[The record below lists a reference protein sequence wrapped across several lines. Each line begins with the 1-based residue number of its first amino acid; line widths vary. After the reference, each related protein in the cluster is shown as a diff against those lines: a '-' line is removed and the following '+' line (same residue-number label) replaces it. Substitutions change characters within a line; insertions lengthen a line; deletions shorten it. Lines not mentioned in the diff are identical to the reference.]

1 MAKAKM
7 SLPRYTR
14 AVELASGETAFYWEL
29 PAWAKRREK
38 SENKKCPVTSEPLG
52 NDLTVAK
59 ERAEVQNSC
68 LDSWRS
74 GVERGPVHQSV
85 AWLFSWYQE
94 QDRYTKNSAKTRKD
108 YWLIMKRLAD
118 EPMKSGKLGERK
130 AGLINATIADTMYAR
145 WRKHHGERQASY
157 AMQVARLVWNWA
169 VRHHDVTGVTFN
181 PFKGM
186 GIASTAAEGNRE
198 TSRAEYNLYRE
209 TAREMGFQSMATA
222 AAIGFELCQRVWD
235 VFGFVDDDGK
245 KARGFVWTDY
255 KPGRT
260 IAFTQSKT
268 GKKMLVPLIEDIGGD
283 VIDLFPELEA
293 ELELTA
299 RQAIQIIVDETTGL
313 PLNYDQM
320 NKRHRKI
327 CAKAGLPKEMTFTG
341 FRHGGITELGD
352 AGIDDT
358 RPISGHVQ
366 LQTTAIY
373 NRASQAKAKA
383 AQVARNRYLA
393 AIASA
398 EA

>member
-1 MAKAKM
+1 MAQTKID
-7 SLPRYTR
+7 LPRYVR
-14 AVELASGETAFYWEL
+14 AVRLKSGETAFYWEL
-29 PAWAKRREK
+29 PAWAKPPKERGGR
-38 SENKKCPVTSEPLG
+38 KCPVGSEPLG
-52 NDLTVAK
+52 TNLDDAK
-59 ERAEVQNSC
+59 AKASVQNDA
-68 LDSWRS
+68 LDAWRT
-74 GVERGPVHQSV
+74 GIERGPMKGSV
-85 AWLFSWYQE
+85 AWLFAWYQE
-94 QDRYTKNSAKTRKD
+94 QDRYTSKAAKTRKD

-118 EPMKSGKLGERK
+118 EPMKLGTLGQRA
-130 AGLINATIADTMYAR
+130 AGAVNATAADTIYAR
-145 WRKHHGERQASY
+145 WRKKHGERQASY

-169 VRHHDVTGVTFN
+169 VRHHDVTGVNFN

-198 TSRAEYNLYRE
+198 TSRAEYHLYRE

-268 GKKMLVPLIEDIGGD
+268 GKKMLVPLVEDIGGE
-283 VIDLFPELEA
+283 VIDLFPELET
-293 ELELTA
+293 ELGRTA